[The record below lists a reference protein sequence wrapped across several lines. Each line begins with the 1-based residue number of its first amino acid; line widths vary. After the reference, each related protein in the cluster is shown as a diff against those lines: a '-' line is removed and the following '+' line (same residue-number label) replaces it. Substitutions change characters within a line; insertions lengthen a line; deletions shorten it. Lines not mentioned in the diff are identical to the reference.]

1 MENCSEIL
9 PQLFEILHENMTEIA
24 PTGCS
29 YEADWQLWCGYIAP
43 RIETEDACVLLML
56 VADRVAGY
64 FQYRIEE
71 GILWVEEVEIKPEFQ
86 MTKLFYLFCCY
97 LISWALP
104 QIRYIKSYVHKDNR
118 KSILIH
124 EHLGM
129 ERIGENG
136 KGTSWLYC
144 GDAVKMAT
152 CVRR

>member
-24 PTGCS
+24 PTGYS
-29 YEADWQLWCGYIAP
+29 YEADRLLWLGYITP
-43 RIETEDACVLLML
+43 RIETEDVCVLLML
-56 VADRVAGY
+56 VADRIAGY
-64 FQYRIEE
+64 FQYQIEE

-86 MTKLFYLFCCY
+86 MTKLFYLFCGY

-104 QIRYIKSYVHKDNR
+104 QIRYIKSYVHKDNQ

-129 ERIGENG
+129 KRIGENS

-144 GDAVKMAT
+144 GDAVNMAARL
-152 CVRR
+152 RR